1 VDYDVSIF
9 PPAPRLEV
17 RFIALPHGAI
27 FGPVH
32 AFLDTGADA
41 TIVPI
46 GIIRQL
52 KAGVVTFKTVRGYVG
67 GRRSVRTYLVDVE
80 IGGLTLPGIEVI
92 GDDVADQI
100 LHRARCVEQAPPVV
114 GRASPKDGASGL
126 RTSRIQE
133 PFPNRSVYSGK
144 RGGA

>member
-1 VDYDVSIF
+1 MKRFLTGWI
-9 PPAPRLEV
+9 
-17 RFIALPHGAI
+17 RFIALPHGTI

-100 LHRARCVEQAPPVV
+100 LIGRDVLNKLRLLLDGPRQKTELLFRKYVV
-114 GRASPKDGASGL
+114 
-126 RTSRIQE
+126 
-133 PFPNRSVYSGK
+133 V
-144 RGGA
+144 